1 MTLLTAGAVTPN
13 PAGFST
19 TQTFYNLERP
29 YINGNREQTNS
40 FVLDGMD
47 NNQVSDN
54 LVAYVPSVD
63 AIQEFNEITQN
74 APAEFG
80 NFMGGITSVS
90 TKSGTNQFHGNLFE
104 FIRNDDLNANNWS
117 SNFLDVPRPALRWNE
132 FGGSLGGPI
141 KKDKLFIFADYQ
153 GSRYDQPATT
163 GTFTVL
169 TNAERQGNFS
179 QLPTQLYNPYSLD
192 ANGNRNPFPGN
203 IIPSSLFSN
212 VATKVLSSS
221 LYPSPLNGNLLN
233 NQTNTSY
240 SYINGDQ
247 GDVKIDW
254 NLSEKDHLFGRY
266 SQSLVTNPTINSQPL
281 NYGSYGNYPIHN
293 GVLDY
298 TRTISPT
305 IVNDLR
311 VGVNYTVG
319 SFGSATGNAG
329 NLPQEFGISGAISD
343 FLPSLSTPGGNA
355 SGVGSSGGLNL
366 FATTVIQ
373 YSDTAIIS
381 RDATRSRPVSRAS
394 GSVWIR
400 WK

>member
-1 MTLLTAGAVTPN
+1 MAVLSLAQSLALSQEVTASVHGTVTDTTGAAVVGATVTAVDLDRGTSWPTVTNESGIFILPRLPVGRYDIRAENSGFQTAVRSRIELQTQSKRQGRFRFAGRQRVSVRGCSRSAPLLQTEATQLGTVIDVRSARKLPLATRNYVQLTLLTAGAVTPN

-63 AIQEFNEITQN
+63 AIQEFDEITQN

-104 FIRNDDLNANNWS
+104 FIRNDDLNANDWA

-212 VATKVLSSS
+212 VDQSPEFQPVPRAPQRQ
-221 LYPSPLNGNLLN
+221 PS
-233 NQTNTSY
+233 
-240 SYINGDQ
+240 
-247 GDVKIDW
+247 
-254 NLSEKDHLFGRY
+254 E
-266 SQSLVTNPTINSQPL
+266 
-281 NYGSYGNYPIHN
+281 
-293 GVLDY
+293 
-298 TRTISPT
+298 
-305 IVNDLR
+305 
-311 VGVNYTVG
+311 
-319 SFGSATGNAG
+319 
-329 NLPQEFGISGAISD
+329 
-343 FLPSLSTPGGNA
+343 
-355 SGVGSSGGLNL
+355 
-366 FATTVIQ
+366 
-373 YSDTAIIS
+373 
-381 RDATRSRPVSRAS
+381 
-394 GSVWIR
+394 
-400 WK
+400 